1 MIFDEPFSGFDP
13 VNADR
18 LKQEIL
24 ELKATGHTI
33 IFSTHNMSSVEEICD
48 EIALINRSEVVLSG
62 NVKEVRE
69 RFKSNTYILN
79 VRKETGG
86 IEELRIRKE
95 ENISNSDW
103 LTRLASQYEILSF
116 TEEMCIR
123 DSVEGKSVGMRYF
136 AERGLREDTV
146 SYTHLNHQR
155 IY

>member
-1 MIFDEPFSGFDP
+1 
-13 VNADR
+13 
-18 LKQEIL
+18 
-24 ELKATGHTI
+24 
-33 IFSTHNMSSVEEICD
+33 MSSVEEICD

-62 NVKEVRE
+62 NVKEVRD

-116 TEEMCIR
+116 TEEIPSMNDI
-123 DSVEGKSVGMRYF
+123 F
-136 AERGLREDTV
+136 INTV
-146 SYTHLNHQR
+146 SGTNTSKV
-155 IY
+155 